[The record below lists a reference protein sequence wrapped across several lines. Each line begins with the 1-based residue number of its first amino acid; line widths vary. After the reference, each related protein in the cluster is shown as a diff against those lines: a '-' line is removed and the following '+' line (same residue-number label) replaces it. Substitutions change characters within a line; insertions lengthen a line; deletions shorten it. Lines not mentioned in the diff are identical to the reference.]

1 MGRTRRRQRLTM
13 RKYGRYRRREEADE
27 QRSGSRAQLRP
38 RAMSDAYTRI
48 ADELPGE
55 SCAHDSRELEQLR
68 CPECTH
74 VKCVLYCFGA
84 ADMLVC
90 TRCRQR
96 ARNALEEE
104 AATDGV

>member
-1 MGRTRRRQRLTM
+1 MGRTRRRLRVTM
-13 RKYGRYRRREEADE
+13 RKYERQRRRDE
-27 QRSGSRAQLRP
+27 RYGSRAQLRP
-38 RAMSDAYTRI
+38 RAPSDAYTRT
-48 ADELPGE
+48 ADELPSE

-96 ARNALEEE
+96 ARNALET
-104 AATDGV
+104 AADDDV